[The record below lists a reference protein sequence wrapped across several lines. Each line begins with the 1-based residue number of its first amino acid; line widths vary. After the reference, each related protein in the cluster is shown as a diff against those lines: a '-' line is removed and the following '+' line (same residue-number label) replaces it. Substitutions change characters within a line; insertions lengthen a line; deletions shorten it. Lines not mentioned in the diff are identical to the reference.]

1 MTWSHVIIITCVILQ
16 PEVSDYNGIKILQN
30 GEKKTGKNVTNEQGK
45 HCQ

>member
-1 MTWSHVIIITCVILQ
+1 MTWSHAIIITCIILQ